1 MSGKTKILLIDDEA
15 LVREEL
21 GGLLEDEGYL
31 VVTGADGEEGLE
43 LFRSEAPD
51 MVITDVRMP
60 RKDGLSVAVTIRQ
73 EDPGVPVS
81 VITGHGSE
89 SLAIE
94 ALRSGVID
102 FIKKPVRLEDL
113 TSALT
118 RMEAARRPPELRYA
132 EMPPTVKLLS
142 HTWVYRLG
150 NDLEAIPGFVDAMLR
165 QCTEGIDRMAVLEL
179 SLALREL
186 ILNAVEH
193 GNLGL
198 SYQEKTR
205 ALEAGTIDQLLEE
218 RTRMPE
224 YRDRSVTISACRQER
239 RLTFS
244 IKDEGEG
251 FDWRILP
258 DPADTPDLFSIHGRG
273 VLLSRMSVDSL
284 EFNERGNEVKVEK
297 LF

>member
-1 MSGKTKILLIDDEA
+1 MSGKTKILLIDDEP

-31 VVTGADGEEGLE
+31 VIAGADGEEGLA

-73 EDPGVPVS
+73 EDPGVPVA

-89 SLAIE
+89 SMAIN

-102 FIKKPVRLEDL
+102 FIKKPVRVEDL
-113 TSALT
+113 TSALA
-118 RMEAARRPPELRYA
+118 RMEAARRPPELKYA
-132 EMPPTVKLLS
+132 EMPPMVKLLS
-142 HTWVYRLG
+142 HSWVYQLG
-150 NDLEAIPGFVDAMLR
+150 NDLGAIPSFVDAMLR
-165 QCTEGIDRMAVLEL
+165 QCTEEIDRIAVLEL

-198 SYQEKTR
+198 SYQEKTK

-218 RTRMPE
+218 RAQMSE
-224 YRDRSVTISACRQER
+224 YRDRSVIVTVSRQER
-239 RLTFS
+239 RLIFS

-251 FDWRILP
+251 FDWSALP

-284 EFNERGNEVKVEK
+284 EFNEQGNEVTVEK